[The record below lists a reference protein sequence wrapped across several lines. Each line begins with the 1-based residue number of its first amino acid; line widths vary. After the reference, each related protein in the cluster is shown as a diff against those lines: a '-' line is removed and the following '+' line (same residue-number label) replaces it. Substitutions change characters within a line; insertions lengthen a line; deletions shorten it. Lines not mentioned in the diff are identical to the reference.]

1 MRKVELILKPVSYD
15 CNLSCG
21 YCFYKKTSRLYP
33 GRSHLM
39 RENVLEKLICECMTY
54 SDGGPCIF
62 CWQGGEPLLAGI
74 SFFQKVVEFQKE
86 YGRPGQI
93 VSNSVQTNATLLNTE
108 WIRFFKKYNFFIGVS
123 LDGPPQVHNHY
134 RQYASGRGSFE
145 EVVAGINLLAEGGVD
160 FNILSTI
167 GKETAYSPQ
176 EIYKYF
182 LSRGLYYLQFIPAV
196 DRKNQQVADFSITP
210 AQYGNFLCRL
220 FDIWWNHG
228 NPFASIRLFD
238 NILEILL
245 GQESN
250 SCAFKDHCS
259 EYLVAEFNGDI
270 YPCDFFVNKEWKLG
284 NISKVS
290 IEKLFQKAR
299 LRFGNLKKIVSSDC
313 KNCQWNFICHN
324 GCPWFRWVRNARVEE
339 KDYLCDSYR
348 QFFPYAI
355 KRLEK
360 LRDSILFRTSES
372 KRF

>member
-1 MRKVELILKPVSYD
+1 MRKVELLLKPVSYD
-15 CNLSCG
+15 CNLNCE

-33 GRSHLM
+33 GKYHLM
-39 RENVLEKLICECMTY
+39 KENVLEKVIYECMAY
-54 SDGGPCIF
+54 SNGGACIF

-74 SFFQKVVEFQKE
+74 NFFQKVIEFQKE

-93 VSNSVQTNATLLNTE
+93 VSNSVQTNATLLNRE

-123 LDGPPQVHNHY
+123 LDGPPQVHNRY

-167 GKETAYSPQ
+167 GKETAHNSQ

-196 DRKNQQVADFSITP
+196 DRENQQIADFSITP

-220 FDIWWNHG
+220 FDVWWNHG
-228 NPFASIRLFD
+228 NPFVSIRLFD

-245 GQESN
+245 GQESS
-250 SCAFKDHCS
+250 SCAFKNHCS
-259 EYLVAEFNGDI
+259 EYLVVEFNGDI
-270 YPCDFFVNKEWKLG
+270 YPCDFFVSKKWKLG
-284 NISKVS
+284 NINEFS
-290 IEKLFQKAR
+290 IEELFRKAR
-299 LRFGNLKKIVSSDC
+299 SRLGKLKKIVPSDC
-313 KNCQWNFICHN
+313 RNCQWNFICHN
-324 GCPWFRWVRNARVEE
+324 GCLWFRWVRNAGVEE
-339 KDYLCDSYR
+339 RDYFCDSYR

-355 KRLEK
+355 KRFKK

-372 KRF
+372 KSL